1 MKQKKLNSLRKNI
14 LTKNTAINSDK
25 KEKILLTNLYPNS
38 LPVKHHNIS
47 TKNDGLLM
55 KKKIFNYN
63 KNSNYMTV
71 GNSYLNSL
79 KKINKEIMNLNYN
92 NIIHKEKEKEKDNS
106 VNTIKKNY
114 TISKSIDNSIIN
126 NNGKELFI
134 LNKKNN
140 LHFNK
145 FINFNFS
152 DKNNMKHNNITYLN
166 KIKEDIPFL
175 TNSINKN
182 NKNIMPELNISKI
195 SLTNLNSR
203 KNSAEKKNILLENG
217 LYNMDLVINEK
228 KITKSD
234 KPKNYR
240 KNLIKEKMNSLKN
253 IDEYQK
259 EIMEIINEDKIKS
272 KGLYHL
278 YQNNVLNQ
286 KKKNKS
292 SVKYPSFNSQNYK
305 GANNNLLGNNS
316 NGNNSHN
323 APLMVFAPSLNNNI
337 KKIKKVKAINQTISL
352 LKNNENTLYKIF
364 LEQPK
369 SINNKTNKINFT
381 DKKAINHLEVYSQN
395 NTNKMWNNNNLNNIS
410 NFDGDSDSKN
420 KLSIKKIINNKTDFL
435 LNNQKDINSFN
446 RIIEN
451 YQNLSSNNNKE
462 NRQKISKDNI
472 NKNNENIIINQVN
485 EIVSTKQMSN
495 ESKTPS
501 NNSNTK
507 NSRVIEK
514 CDNMLDDISE
524 TSRKSTIMK
533 DSKYYMNK
541 SEKLIEYIKEYY
553 NNNNNHYPET
563 KINFYLYGRPIGQG
577 AFGKV
582 NLGLNVLT
590 GRVVAIK
597 SFKKR
602 SEEKF
607 KTNMKK
613 ILYETDLMKRF
624 NHPNITKILEV
635 FHDEDYMLIVMEYI
649 NGGNLFSFVKKRRKL
664 NEKMAKFLFRQIIL
678 GIKHIHSQNIVH
690 RDIKLENILIDLN
703 NNVKICDFGIG
714 KILKSSDELLY
725 DRCGTPMYMA
735 PEILLCNKK
744 NGYSAFPVDIWASG
758 ITLYIMLSGTL
769 PYNINN
775 NNKSN
780 EDLSLNE
787 IKNKDNKNLQLQI
800 VNFKPKKIK
809 NISKEANNL
818 LNGLLNKNPDKR
830 LKCDEILNHPWLK
843 NINVDYSDNNK
854 YHLFTKAEM
863 TMMTKTYIDYRKG
876 NLEDL
881 RENFTI
887 TNLKC
892 DEIKICEKNVTTK
905 STILDPFNS
914 AVNKS
919 SLDISLSREDKYDDF
934 NNSAIKLEN
943 DLIIFNNKVKEFN
956 LHYEI
961 NNNQEVDNGM
971 LINTKSEN
979 SQSSS
984 MKNNSFIS
992 HNDFKKNKKIYDDD
1006 NDIKIKIEDRQK
1018 IKYNNLTNLD
1028 DYNND
1033 TNQRM
1038 SNIDIN
1044 DPKVIKILNEIEN
1057 LGYKKDYV
1065 IQCLKD
1071 NILCHATTVYY
1082 LLNNYGEIE

>member
-1 MKQKKLNSLRKNI
+1 MKQKRLNTLRTNI
-14 LTKNTAINSDK
+14 LTKNSTTNTEK
-25 KEKILLTNLYPNS
+25 KEKILLNNLCPNS
-38 LPVKHHNIS
+38 LPIKHHNIS
-47 TKNDGLLM
+47 TKNDELLM

-71 GNSYLNSL
+71 GNSYINSL
-79 KKINKEIMNLNYN
+79 KKINKEIMNLKYK
-92 NIIHKEKEKEKDNS
+92 NIIHKEKDNS

-126 NNGKELFI
+126 NNSKELFV

-152 DKNNMKHNNITYLN
+152 DKNSIKHNSNTYLN

-175 TNSINKN
+175 TNSITKN

-203 KNSAEKKNILLENG
+203 KTSAEKKSILSENG
-217 LYNMDLVINEK
+217 LYNIDFTKNENR
-228 KITKSD
+228 ITKSD

-240 KNLIKEKMNSLKN
+240 KNLIKENMNSLKN
-253 IDEYQK
+253 MDEYQK
-259 EIMEIINEDKIKS
+259 EIMEIINEDKIKN
-272 KGLYHL
+272 KGIYHL
-278 YQNNVLNQ
+278 YQNNVINQ
-286 KKKNKS
+286 KKKMKS
-292 SVKYPSFNSQNYK
+292 SIKYPSFNSLNHK
-305 GANNNLLGNNS
+305 GINNNLLNNNS
-316 NGNNSHN
+316 NNSNN

-337 KKIKKVKAINQTISL
+337 KKIKKVKGINETISL
-352 LKNNENTLYKIF
+352 LKNTENTLYKIF
-364 LEQPK
+364 LEKPK
-369 SINNKTNKINFT
+369 SINNNNKINFS
-381 DKKAINHLEVYSQN
+381 DKKHINHLEIFSQN
-395 NTNKMWNNNNLNNIS
+395 NTNKMWNNNNFSYLNNIS
-410 NFDGDSDSKN
+410 NAANDYDSIN
-420 KLSIKKIINNKTDFL
+420 KLAIKKSIINNKTDFL
-435 LNNQKDINSFN
+435 INNQKEINSFN
-446 RIIEN
+446 RMIEN
-451 YQNLSSNNNKE
+451 YANHSNNNKG
-462 NRQKISKDNI
+462 QKISK
-472 NKNNENIIINQVN
+472 KKLNENKETIITNQVN

-501 NNSNTK
+501 INSNTK
-507 NSRVIEK
+507 NSKTIEK
-514 CDNMLDDISE
+514 SDNMLDNISE
-524 TSRKSTIMK
+524 ISRKSTIMK

-541 SEKLIEYIKEYY
+541 SQRLIEYIKDYY
-553 NNNNNHYPET
+553 NKNKKSYPET

-613 ILYETDLMKRF
+613 VLYETDLMKRF

-635 FHDEDYMLIVMEYI
+635 FHDEDYMLIIMEYI

-703 NNVKICDFGIG
+703 NNIKICDFGIG
-714 KILKSSDELLY
+714 KILESSDELLY

-744 NGYSAFPVDIWASG
+744 NGYSGFPVDIWASG

-800 VNFKPKKIK
+800 INFKPKKIK

-843 NINVDYSDNNK
+843 NINFDYSDNNK

-914 AVNKS
+914 AINNNKS
-919 SLDISLSREDKYDDF
+919 SFDISLIKEDKYDDF
-934 NNSAIKLEN
+934 NNSTIKLEN

-956 LHYEI
+956 LNYEI

-971 LINTKSEN
+971 LINTKTDN

-992 HNDFKKNKKIYDDD
+992 HNDFKNNKKIYDEE
-1006 NDIKIKIEDRQK
+1006 NDIEEKKN
-1018 IKYNNLTNLD
+1018 IKYNNLTNLKND
-1028 DYNND
+1028 DNDINQKMSTFDVND
-1033 TNQRM
+1033 T
-1038 SNIDIN
+1038 
-1044 DPKVIKILNEIEN
+1044 KVIKILNEIEN
-1057 LGYKKDYV
+1057 FGYKKEYV